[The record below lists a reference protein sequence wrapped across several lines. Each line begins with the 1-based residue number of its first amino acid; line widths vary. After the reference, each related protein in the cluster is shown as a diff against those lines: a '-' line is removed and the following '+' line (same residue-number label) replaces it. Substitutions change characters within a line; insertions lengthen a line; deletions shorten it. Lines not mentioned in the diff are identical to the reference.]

1 MEFEQLLNGWNE
13 ELLETE
19 GILEVVLIILLL
31 HLLEESEEGSAS
43 EIKELSALRGLSSV
57 FGRRVFI

>member
-43 EIKELSALRGLSSV
+43 EIKELLCRGLSSA
-57 FGRRVFI
+57 FRCRVFI

>member
-31 HLLEESEEGSAS
+31 HL
-43 EIKELSALRGLSSV
+43 
-57 FGRRVFI
+57 